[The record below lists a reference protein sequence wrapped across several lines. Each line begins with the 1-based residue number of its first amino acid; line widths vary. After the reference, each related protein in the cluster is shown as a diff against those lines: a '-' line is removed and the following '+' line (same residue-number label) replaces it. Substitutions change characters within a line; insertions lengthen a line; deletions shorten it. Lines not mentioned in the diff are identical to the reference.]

1 MRAQKDMAVRVENND
16 DLHVF
21 NDQTITIHNNRTE
34 AVEQGN
40 EKITIQQGN
49 RDVTISQGNDSLE
62 ISMGNQSIK
71 LDMGA
76 STTEAMQSIEL
87 KVGQSSVK
95 LDQTGVTI
103 KGLMIQ
109 IEGMTQAQVKG
120 DAMLTLQGGIVMI
133 N

>member
-1 MRAQKDMAVRVENND
+1 MTVEVDNNETD
-16 DLHVF
+16 YVD
-21 NDQTITIHNNRTE
+21 NDQTIMIGNNRTE
-34 AVEQGN
+34 VVQKGN
-40 EKITIQQGN
+40 DKITIQQGN
-49 RDVTISQGNDSLE
+49 RAIT
-62 ISMGNQSIK
+62 ISMGSQ
-71 LDMGA
+71 
-76 STTEAMQSIEL
+76 TTEAMQSIEL